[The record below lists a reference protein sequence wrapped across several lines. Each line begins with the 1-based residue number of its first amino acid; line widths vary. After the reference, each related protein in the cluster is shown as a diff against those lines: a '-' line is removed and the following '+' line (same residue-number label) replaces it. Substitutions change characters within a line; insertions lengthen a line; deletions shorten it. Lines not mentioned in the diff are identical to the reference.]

1 LAVIFIPWSETKRN
15 PILEKDFQ
23 ISQPFQDW
31 FWTKQGR
38 VKPVRPC
45 GMQFSQSPNFKRK
58 PPMAQRWMEL
68 WF

>member
-1 LAVIFIPWSETKRN
+1 MPRSETKQN
-15 PILEKDFQ
+15 LILEKDFQ
-23 ISQPFQDW
+23 ISQPLQDW
-31 FWTKQGR
+31 FWTNQII

-58 PPMAQRWMEL
+58 PPLAQRRMEL